1 MTRDEIVDWMS
12 VYNEEALLAD
22 GLEDAFIGMCEV
34 AGRPPIALYDEEK
47 CIEILAKQMVPFDDD
62 EDDPYTMA
70 VEYFEFNTKGAWV
83 GENSPR
89 YVTLYKREE
98 QPDLGQP

>member
-1 MTRDEIVDWMS
+1 MTRDEIAEWMS
-12 VYNEEALLAD
+12 YYNEEALLAD

-34 AGRPPIALYDEEK
+34 SGRSPIALYDEEK
-47 CIEILAKQMVPFDDD
+47 CIEILAEQMEPLDDE

-89 YVTLYKREE
+89 YVTLYKKEE
-98 QPDLGQP
+98 